1 LKTLRLRSTAAADKE
16 SSIRRLINEGN
27 AISQLNHPNIVN
39 FIEFGYSG
47 TGTGRMPYIVME
59 YFPGK
64 SLKYYLENP
73 MELSIKKK
81 IKIIIQIADALQAAH
96 TKNIFHRDIK
106 PDNILVDKKLNVK
119 LTDFGI
125 CHLPTSDV
133 TRTSELM
140 GSPGYMAPEYLQY
153 GKTDKL
159 MDIYS
164 LGVVSYEL
172 FVGVRPF
179 DANNLTELMNK
190 IIKKHP
196 AEPRKLVPDF
206 PEKLQDIIAK
216 MMKKNPKRRYNDASE
231 IIDELNKVLEESPET
246 GFFKRTIT
254 KIFYKDW
261 N

>member
-1 LKTLRLRSTAAADKE
+1 
-16 SSIRRLINEGN
+16 
-27 AISQLNHPNIVN
+27 
-39 FIEFGYSG
+39 
-47 TGTGRMPYIVME
+47 
-59 YFPGK
+59 
-64 SLKYYLENP
+64 
-73 MELSIKKK
+73 
-81 IKIIIQIADALQAAH
+81 
-96 TKNIFHRDIK
+96 
-106 PDNILVDKKLNVK
+106 
-119 LTDFGI
+119 
-125 CHLPTSDV
+125 
-133 TRTSELM
+133 
-140 GSPGYMAPEYLQY
+140 
-153 GKTDKL
+153 
-159 MDIYS
+159 
-164 LGVVSYEL
+164 VSYEL